1 MLTIDNLAVHYGRIQ
16 ALQGVN
22 IHIQE
27 GEIVTLIGANG
38 AGKTSTLRAVSG
50 LVPSSAGRIFFAGR
64 DVTHLGPRAIVRAGI
79 SHCPE
84 GRQVFPRL
92 TVQEN
97 LELGAYTRRD
107 RHNLRGDY
115 ERIFSYFPILAERR
129 AQLAGTLSGGEQ
141 QMLAIGRALMSRPR
155 LLMLDEP
162 SLGLAPLLVEK
173 IFQIIQDI
181 NRAGVT
187 VLLIE
192 QNAYQALQIAQR
204 GYVMETGRV
213 ALSGP
218 ASSLLENDHVRRA
231 YLGE

>member
-50 LVPSSAGRIFFAGR
+50 LVPSSAGRIVFAGR
-64 DVTHLGPRAIVRAGI
+64 DVTHLGPREIVRAGI

-129 AQLAGTLSGGEQ
+129 GQSAGTLSGGEQ

-173 IFQIIQDI
+173 IFRIIEDI

-204 GYVMETGRV
+204 GYVLETGRV